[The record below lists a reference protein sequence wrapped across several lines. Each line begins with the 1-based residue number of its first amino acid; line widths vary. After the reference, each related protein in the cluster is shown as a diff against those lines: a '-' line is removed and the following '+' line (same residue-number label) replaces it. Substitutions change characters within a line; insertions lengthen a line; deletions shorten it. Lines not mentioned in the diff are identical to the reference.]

1 MAWKLLTEVYGLP
14 KDRLYVTYFEGDAKQ
29 GLEPDTEARD
39 IWRSVGVADDHI
51 LTGDAKDNF
60 WEMGATG
67 PCGPCSEVH
76 YDRIGGRNAAHLVNM
91 DDPDVLEIWNLVF
104 IQYNREPDASLRLLP
119 AKHIDTGM
127 GFERLVS
134 VLQDRESNYDT
145 DVFLPIFAKIQ
156 EMTGAR
162 PYAGKLGADD
172 KDGIDTAYRVVAD
185 HVRTLTIAISDGGMP
200 DKEGRGYVLRR
211 ILRRGTRFARKYFNV
226 PIGNFF
232 SQIVPT
238 LSEQMGPFF
247 PEIVSH
253 IKDVQEILDEEE
265 QSFARTLDR
274 GERLFEQYAAKAKKL
289 GWKELNG
296 KDVWRLYD
304 TYGFPVDLTL
314 LMAEEQGLGVNQR
327 EFEEAQA
334 ASKEASKGGP
344 KASTDETPKLDVHD
358 IAALD
363 KNEAVSRT
371 DDQYKF
377 DQESIQAS
385 IVAIFQSGKFFSST
399 KETDPSKPL
408 GLVLDKTNMYA
419 ESGGQQADT
428 GLIAVDQ
435 TETDFL
441 VEDVQAYGGYV
452 LHTGQFEKGVEPGE
466 FKLGDNATVTYDEL
480 RRWPLRNNH
489 TGTHI
494 LNFSLREI
502 LGDHIDQKGS
512 LVAPTKLRFDFSH
525 KSQIPVADLAK
536 IEDNSKDWIKKD
548 VKVYS
553 KDLSLEP
560 ASKITGLRAV
570 FGESYPDP
578 VRVVALEFPIEE
590 IEKDLTNPKWRSTSV
605 EFCGGT
611 HVKSTGDIKDLVI
624 IEESGIAKGTRR
636 IVAVTGHEA
645 KEVVRRA
652 KEAEEKLTRIDELT
666 DKAAKDSELKAFAN
680 ELDQLEIGVRE
691 KAAIQARFSA
701 IRKALDAEVKAKEKA
716 GLKIVADGVTNY
728 FSAEQQP
735 NAPVFVHA
743 FDIGGN
749 AKTLSGGIASAR
761 KLNKSVYL
769 LSSAGAPGGK
779 TSVVHANFVSEQDRA
794 HGLNAKDWLN
804 AVIKV
809 VGGRGGGKDDAAQ
822 GVGDQP
828 KVEEAVKEALAFFDA
843 KVPK

>member
-39 IWRSVGVADDHI
+39 IWRAVGVADDHI

-67 PCGPCSEVH
+67 PCGPCSEIH

-91 DDPDVLEIWNLVF
+91 DDPDVLEIWNNVF
-104 IQYNREPDASLRLLP
+104 IQYNREPDGGLRPLP

-127 GFERLVS
+127 GYERLVS
-134 VLQDRESNYDT
+134 VLQDRRSNYDT
-145 DVFLPIFAKIQ
+145 DVFSPLFAKIQ
-156 EMTGAR
+156 ELTGAR
-162 PYAGKLGADD
+162 PYAGQLGADD
-172 KDGIDTAYRVVAD
+172 KDGIDTAYRVIAD
-185 HVRTLTIAISDGGMP
+185 HVRTLTIAISDGGVP
-200 DKEGRGYVLRR
+200 DKDGRGYVLRR
-211 ILRRGTRFARKYFNV
+211 ILRRGTRYARKYFNV
-226 PIGNFF
+226 PIGHFF
-232 SQIVPT
+232 SQLVPT
-238 LSEQMGPFF
+238 VSEQMGPFF
-247 PEIVSH
+247 PEIPAHV
-253 IKDVQEILDEEE
+253 KDVQEILDEEE

-274 GERLFEQYAAKAKKL
+274 GERLFEQYAAKAKKA

-314 LMAEEQGLGVNQR
+314 LMAEEQGLGVNQK
-327 EFEEAQA
+327 EFEEAQK
-334 ASKEASKGGP
+334 ASKEASKGAA
-344 KASTDETPKLDVHD
+344 KATDDETPKLDVHD

-363 KNEAVSRT
+363 NNEAVPKT
-371 DDQYKF
+371 DDKFKF
-377 DQESIQAS
+377 DHESIEAS
-385 IVAIFQSGKFFSST
+385 IVAIFQGGKFFQTTREADLSR
-399 KETDPSKPL
+399 PI
-408 GLVLDKTNMYA
+408 GIVLDKTNMYA
-419 ESGGQQADT
+419 EQGGQQADT

-441 VEDVQAYGGYV
+441 VEDVQVYGGYV
-452 LHTGQFEKGVEPGE
+452 LHSGSFEKGVEPGV
-466 FKLGDNATVTYDEL
+466 FNIGDKATVTYDEL

-494 LNFSLREI
+494 LNFSLREV
-502 LGDHIDQKGS
+502 LGDHVDQKGS

-536 IEDNSKDWIKKD
+536 IEDLSKTWIKKD
-548 VKVYS
+548 VKVYA
-553 KDLSLEP
+553 KDLTLES

-570 FGESYPDP
+570 FGEAYPDP

-590 IEKDLTNPKWRSTSV
+590 IQADLTNPKWRETSV

-645 KEVVRRA
+645 KEVARRA
-652 KEAEEKLTRIDELT
+652 KDAEDKLAHIDAVT
-666 DKAAKDSELKAFAN
+666 DKAVKDTDLKAFAN

-691 KAAIQARFSA
+691 KAAIQARFAA
-701 IRKALDAEVKAKEKA
+701 IRKALDAETKAAEKA
-716 GLKIVADGVTNY
+716 ALKIVADGVTNY
-728 FSAEQQP
+728 FTTDVP
-735 NAPVFVHA
+735 NATVLIKVFDVGA
-743 FDIGGN
+743 N
-749 AKTLSGGIASAR
+749 AKALTGGIGNAR

-769 LSSAGAPGGK
+769 FSSETVAGK
-779 TSVVHANFVSEQDRA
+779 TKVVHANYVAEQDRQS
-794 HGLNAKDWLN
+794 LNAKDWLAAVT
-804 AVIKV
+804 AVI
-809 VGGRGGGKDDAAQ
+809 GGRGGGKADAAQ

-828 KVEEAVKEALAFFDA
+828 KADEAARAAQAYFDS
-843 KVPK
+843 KTPK